1 MDPTGAQARRF
12 PLVARPRPACTPL
25 PQRVADLT
33 HRAAAATRDHDPATA
48 TAVINL
54 AALLASDCGRPDL
67 AHQWSTRLARS
78 ALAHPA
84 PDFRTASHSLE
95 PIINLA
101 RLRTR
106 VGDGTGAWKLLE
118 ALYRAVA
125 SRTDITIDGILIP
138 AARLT
143 PGPTTHREL
152 RQWLWTVLLS
162 SGAHALATA
171 GRWDDAYHRLQQHNG
186 IGRRMLDGRQIAVI
200 AHATTGK
207 RTRALELLRDT
218 APGEPWEHAVTAA
231 LTLLCQPAATMSTT
245 QRHAVAAYQRLDT
258 AAAGLVVFH
267 TRLGMCLVD
276 ALGGVEQPAAQPIVA
291 DLIERARSD
300 GYAAR
305 DVLAHPGCRAILNQR
320 QAEQLTDQVTA
331 CGLGAGGIPEPL
343 LVDLVGALEAAE
355 AVIRE
360 TPTETGRLP
369 DADDAR
375 SRPASHSL

>member
-1 MDPTGAQARRF
+1 M
-12 PLVARPRPACTPL
+12 
-25 PQRVADLT
+25 
-33 HRAAAATRDHDPATA
+33 
-48 TAVINL
+48 INL

-67 AHQWSTRLARS
+67 AHQWSTRLART
-78 ALAHPA
+78 ALTHPA

-101 RLRTR
+101 RLRIR
-106 VGDGTGAWKLLE
+106 AGDGTGAWKLLE
-118 ALYRAVA
+118 TLYRAVA
-125 SRTDITIDGILIP
+125 SRTDTTIDGVSIP

-143 PGPTTHREL
+143 PGPTAHREL

-171 GRWDDAYHRLQQHNG
+171 GRWDDAYHRLHQHNG

-200 AHATTGK
+200 AHATAGR

-231 LTLLCQPAATMSTT
+231 LNLLCQPVAIVSAT
-245 QRHAVAAYQRLDT
+245 QQHAVAAYQTLDT
-258 AAAGLVVFH
+258 TAAGLVVFH
-267 TRLGMCLVD
+267 TRLGMCLID
-276 ALGGVEQPAAQPIVA
+276 ALGGVEQPAAQPIAA

-305 DVLAHPGCRAILNQR
+305 DVLGHPGCRAILTQR

-331 CGLGAGGIPEPL
+331 CGLGTGGVPEPL
-343 LVDLVGALEAAE
+343 LAELAVALDAARS
-355 AVIRE
+355 VIRD
-360 TPTETGRLP
+360 TPAKAGRLP
-369 DADDAR
+369 NAADTK
-375 SRPASHSL
+375 SRPATHSL